1 MDLLEFLT
9 SKEIIV
15 VYIVA
20 GVACLLCFIIYLVD
34 KNNIKVK
41 QRHNTRE
48 LNKLV
53 EEVKEELDEEEVE
66 DKKIVY
72 DEPVLEVIEPVEKAV
87 TVPVVAPE
95 RVEVTPVVEQ
105 KVEETP
111 KIEEELQYTT
121 IEPDQKTAQLELKK
135 ITEELKKQQEKEE
148 QEAVLEAEEN
158 NNINLTN
165 YEEEQ
170 EENAIIS
177 LEELVKKSKD
187 MYEANELTQYADEG
201 NEPITLQELEQ
212 KVGKESAKIEDTF
225 IIENVVPKEE
235 LETPV
240 MVEEPVLQQVSMDDF
255 NTVKVEKVEEK
266 TEDIKKFK
274 SSPIISPIYGI
285 EKEVSNNDM
294 ELENTAD
301 YDKLDQEIKKT
312 NEFLM
317 TLRELQ
323 SKLD

>member
-9 SKEIIV
+9 SKEIII

-34 KNNIKVK
+34 KNNVK
-41 QRHNTRE
+41 ARMRHNTRE

-53 EEVKEELDEEEVE
+53 EEVKEEIPEEVE
-66 DKKIVY
+66 QQVY
-72 DEPVLEVIEPVEKAV
+72 YEEPVLEVVESVEEA
-87 TVPVVAPE
+87 TSTPIVVPE
-95 RVEVTPVVEQ
+95 RVEITPVVEN
-105 KVEETP
+105 K
-111 KIEEELQYTT
+111 EEEQLQYTT
-121 IEPDQKTAQLELKK
+121 IEPDQKTAQMELKK
-135 ITEELKKQQEKEE
+135 LEEELRKQEE
-148 QEAVLEAEEN
+148 IINEEEN
-158 NNINLTN
+158 NNISLTN
-165 YEEEQ
+165 YEEKQ

-201 NEPITLQELEQ
+201 NEPITLQELEE
-212 KVGKESAKIEDTF
+212 KVGKESTKIEDTF
-225 IIENVVPKEE
+225 IIENVVPVEE

-240 MVEEPVLQQVSMDDF
+240 VEEEPVLQQMTMDDF
-255 NTVKVEKVEEK
+255 NTIKVEEVK
-266 TEDIKKFK
+266 EESKKFK
-274 SSPIISPIYGI
+274 SSPIISPIFGI
-285 EKEVSNNDM
+285 EKGDTSNTDM

>member
-9 SKEIIV
+9 SKEIII

-34 KNNIKVK
+34 RNNVK
-41 QRHNTRE
+41 ARLRHNTRE

-53 EEVKEELDEEEVE
+53 EQVKDEIDEEVVDEP
-66 DKKIVY
+66 IVY
-72 DEPVLEVIEPVEKAV
+72 DEPVLEVIETPEEVT
-87 TVPVVAPE
+87 TVPIVAPE
-95 RVEVTPVVEQ
+95 RVESTPIVEE
-105 KVEETP
+105 KVETP
-111 KIEEELQYTT
+111 RVEEELQYTS

-135 ITEELKKQQEKEE
+135 LTEELKRQQELEE
-148 QEAVLEAEEN
+148 QEEQQVKEN

-212 KVGKESAKIEDTF
+212 KVGKESTKIEDTF

-240 MVEEPVLQQVSMDDF
+240 VEEEPVLQQVTLDDF
-255 NTVKVEKVEEK
+255 NTVKVE
-266 TEDIKKFK
+266 DIKQNTEEIKRFK

-285 EKEVSNNDM
+285 DKEVSDNDM

-301 YDKLDQEIKKT
+301 YEKLDQEIKKT

>member
-9 SKEIIV
+9 SKEIII

-34 KNNIKVK
+34 KNNVK
-41 QRHNTRE
+41 ARMRHNTRE

-53 EEVKEELDEEEVE
+53 EEVKEEIPEEVE
-66 DKKIVY
+66 QQVY
-72 DEPVLEVIEPVEKAV
+72 YEEPVLEVVESAEEA
-87 TVPVVAPE
+87 TSTPIVVPE
-95 RVEVTPVVEQ
+95 RVEITPVVEN
-105 KVEETP
+105 K
-111 KIEEELQYTT
+111 EEEQLQYTT
-121 IEPDQKTAQLELKK
+121 IEPDQKTAQMELKK
-135 ITEELKKQQEKEE
+135 LEEELRKQEE
-148 QEAVLEAEEN
+148 IINEEEN
-158 NNINLTN
+158 NNISLTN

-201 NEPITLQELEQ
+201 NEPITLQELEE
-212 KVGKESAKIEDTF
+212 KVGKESTKIEDTF
-225 IIENVVPKEE
+225 IIENVVPVEE

-240 MVEEPVLQQVSMDDF
+240 VEEEPVLQQITMDDF
-255 NTVKVEKVEEK
+255 NTIKVEEAK
-266 TEDIKKFK
+266 EESKKFK
-274 SSPIISPIYGI
+274 SSPIISPIFGI
-285 EKEVSNNDM
+285 EKGDTSNTDM

>member
-9 SKEIIV
+9 SKEIII

-20 GVACLLCFIIYLVD
+20 GVAGLLCFIIYLVD
-34 KNNIKVK
+34 KNNVK
-41 QRHNTRE
+41 ARMRHNTRE

-53 EEVKEELDEEEVE
+53 EEVKEEIPEKVE
-66 DKKIVY
+66 QQVY
-72 DEPVLEVIEPVEKAV
+72 YEEPVLEVVESVEEA
-87 TVPVVAPE
+87 TSTPIVVPE
-95 RVEVTPVVEQ
+95 RVEITPVVEN
-105 KVEETP
+105 K
-111 KIEEELQYTT
+111 EEEQLQYTT
-121 IEPDQKTAQLELKK
+121 IEPDQKTAQMELKK
-135 ITEELKKQQEKEE
+135 LEEELRKQEE
-148 QEAVLEAEEN
+148 IINEEEN
-158 NNINLTN
+158 NNISLTN

-201 NEPITLQELEQ
+201 NEPITLQELEE
-212 KVGKESAKIEDTF
+212 KVGKESTKIEDTF
-225 IIENVVPKEE
+225 IIENVVPVEE

-240 MVEEPVLQQVSMDDF
+240 VEEEPVLQQITMDDF
-255 NTVKVEKVEEK
+255 NTIKVEEVK
-266 TEDIKKFK
+266 EESKKFK
-274 SSPIISPIYGI
+274 SSPIISPIFGI
-285 EKEVSNNDM
+285 EKGDTSNTDM